1 MKMNYIIVGQ
11 RSAGGYFGR
20 VRHAFE
26 DADGKVIIF
35 QTYEE
40 ATQRCEKMNAKL
52 VDRNFR
58 YSVERQL
65 THYFGKPLPTP
76 QDGPTKPSDTASR

>member
-20 VRHAFE
+20 VKRPCA

-35 QTYEE
+35 QNYEE
-40 ATQRCEKMNAKL
+40 ATKRCAEMNAKL
-52 VDRNFR
+52 VDRNLR
-58 YSVERQL
+58 YSVEQR
-65 THYFGKPLPTP
+65 PTSYRS
-76 QDGPTKPSDTASR
+76 GPN

>member
-11 RSAGGYFGR
+11 RSAGAYFGR
-20 VRHAFE
+20 VKRPCE

-40 ATQRCEKMNAKL
+40 ATQRCEEMNAKL
-52 VDRNFR
+52 VDRNLR
-58 YSVERQL
+58 YSVERR
-65 THYFGKPLPTP
+65 PTN
-76 QDGPTKPSDTASR
+76 